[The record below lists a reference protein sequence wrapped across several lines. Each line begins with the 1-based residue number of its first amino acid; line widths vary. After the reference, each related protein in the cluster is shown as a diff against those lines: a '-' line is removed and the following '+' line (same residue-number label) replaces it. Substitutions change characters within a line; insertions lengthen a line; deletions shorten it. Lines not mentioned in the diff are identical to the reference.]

1 MPPRNLFRPMA
12 ARHPDVAA
20 GPAAGGF
27 LPVPVGTEPADLRV
41 ALCHARRSHGIGEN
55 CCFLFFLSR
64 PQAPCPATRKSSRSA
79 ALGLCQPPGGATI

>member
-1 MPPRNLFRPMA
+1 MPPRNLFRAMA

-27 LPVPVGTEPADLRV
+27 LPVPVGTEPIYELRYATPGDHMV
-41 ALCHARRSHGIGEN
+41 SVKIAAF
-55 CCFLFFLSR
+55 CFSFRGL
-64 PQAPCPATRKSSRSA
+64 QAPCPATRKSSRSA